1 MNIKNLIKINFI
13 SIFKGMFGYKKM
25 RQGRRFALTAILLL
39 ALIYFAFGNLMDMM
53 MQYFVA
59 LKSPSYVL
67 FMGAIITFAFVLFFI
82 TYESQNYF
90 FKTKDFDLL
99 ASLPLK
105 NIEIV
110 IAKYTSVLLSAYLYA
125 SFFMFPSIVVYFMY
139 VPFNFVT
146 LLLLIV
152 SFVFMP
158 LVPMALGTL
167 LGLLVSFLSSKL
179 KKQNIISIILFLVL
193 FVAYFFLYFYMNKFT
208 TQIVE
213 LGDNLINN
221 MQYYLPSV
229 AWFFK
234 GFVQIDVVY
243 IFLDIL
249 LSVFLTILAVALL
262 SLLYKKI
269 NFALTK
275 TKSQKNK
282 KAFVF
287 KQKSQI
293 SSFLGIEAKRFFS
306 LPIYVLNSGISL
318 LLLIAMPIIL
328 YFSMSSTLPQIS
340 NQDVSFFSLL
350 IIFISTMFA
359 GMCNTTYAS
368 ISIEAKQIDT
378 LKSLPIKYNKIF
390 FAKIL
395 FNIILAL
402 PFEIVSSIIS
412 IALFYKNLSV
422 FSIFMLVILPIMS
435 TISLSVLGLVLNL
448 YMPKFN
454 YDNVN
459 QIIKQSISLLI
470 IILANLAITMLPLF
484 TAQSV
489 SISFSTLLS
498 LILLLYVLIFVIGLI
513 ILKINGAK
521 LYKKLHF

>member
-193 FVAYFFLYFYMNKFT
+193 FVAYFFLYF
-208 TQIVE
+208 
-213 LGDNLINN
+213 
-221 MQYYLPSV
+221 SC
-229 AWFFK
+229 
-234 GFVQIDVVY
+234 
-243 IFLDIL
+243 
-249 LSVFLTILAVALL
+249 
-262 SLLYKKI
+262 
-269 NFALTK
+269 
-275 TKSQKNK
+275 
-282 KAFVF
+282 
-287 KQKSQI
+287 
-293 SSFLGIEAKRFFS
+293 
-306 LPIYVLNSGISL
+306 
-318 LLLIAMPIIL
+318 
-328 YFSMSSTLPQIS
+328 
-340 NQDVSFFSLL
+340 VSC
-350 IIFISTMFA
+350 A
-359 GMCNTTYAS
+359 
-368 ISIEAKQIDT
+368 
-378 LKSLPIKYNKIF
+378 
-390 FAKIL
+390 
-395 FNIILAL
+395 
-402 PFEIVSSIIS
+402 
-412 IALFYKNLSV
+412 
-422 FSIFMLVILPIMS
+422 
-435 TISLSVLGLVLNL
+435 
-448 YMPKFN
+448 
-454 YDNVN
+454 
-459 QIIKQSISLLI
+459 
-470 IILANLAITMLPLF
+470 
-484 TAQSV
+484 
-489 SISFSTLLS
+489 ISFSLFLTDS
-498 LILLLYVLIFVIGLI
+498 LYLFIVSVRAMAVTMAI
-513 ILKINGAK
+513 ISHTKTTTSFALCFNIKESSV
-521 LYKKLHF
+521 